1 MKKLT
6 DEELRK
12 AFRYWLMKYTARE
25 AEEPLRP
32 FLSEKIKPF
41 VIGEQGQLK
50 TARKGLFLSAATVA
64 AKLKVARAAYSKYE
78 ECEERGAVTM
88 ATLAKAA
95 EAMDCELVYAIRP
108 KSKKNFSNIIWAILL
123 PPSLLHPWIKKCD
136 PKKRGEA
143 LAHIANKF
151 MNDPGFRKKQGW
163 SQRANKSNHAHLL
176 NLLQNKPVSSV
187 SFCTNP
193 SVFRRSCPPDKINY
207 ILCFCRLTRDLRIC
221 KKMTS

>member
-6 DEELRK
+6 EEELKK

-25 AEEPLRP
+25 AEEPLGP

-41 VIGEQGQLK
+41 VVGNQSWLK

-64 AKLKVARAAYSKYE
+64 DKLKVARAAYSKYE
-78 ECEERGAVTM
+78 ECEEKGSITL

-108 KSKKNFSNIIWAILL
+108 KSKKYFSNIIWEIL
-123 PPSLLHPWIKKCD
+123 STQSQLHPWIKKCN

-143 LAHIANKF
+143 LAFIAIKYMSDPKF
-151 MNDPGFRKKQGW
+151 RVQQGW
-163 SQRANKSNHAHLL
+163 SQRANK
-176 NLLQNKPVSSV
+176 
-187 SFCTNP
+187 
-193 SVFRRSCPPDKINY
+193 
-207 ILCFCRLTRDLRIC
+207 
-221 KKMTS
+221 